1 MNASI
6 ILVVPPVITAV
17 QSIISFHGVL
27 VRHMMGHSVNHA
39 SVMGMPPA
47 VITTNL
53 LQQLA

>member
-17 QSIISFHGVL
+17 HSIISFHGVL